1 MKYHEKHIAHS
12 EIEQRH
18 AALHNEHQAV
28 KGELVAH
35 KQAIKHHEE
44 RNNIL
49 IRENTNLSK
58 VKGLFDQVADVISR
72 DERVLEREG
81 GGGSYVV
88 EEVVGRGGG
97 GGFGGS
103 PQPGNG
109 FNFSNFK
116 VPGDFTPPK

>member
-1 MKYHEKHIAHS
+1 M
-12 EIEQRH
+12 
-18 AALHNEHQAV
+18 

-35 KQAIKHHEE
+35 KQAIRHHEE
-44 RNNIL
+44 RNNVL
-49 IRENTNLSK
+49 LRENTNLSK

-88 EEVVGRGGG
+88 EERIGGG

-109 FNFSNFK
+109 F
-116 VPGDFTPPK
+116 